1 MKGWTIRRRMTAW
14 VSLLM
19 ALTLS
24 VFAIGIAYHLY
35 TESVHNLDVH
45 LHQFGSRMLKAVSHG
60 GQPWKDGSDLEGLT
74 PVSPIRVWIQVFNPQ
89 GRLTYQS
96 AGFPELAPGSFAG
109 GRAWVALAGERRYRG
124 MDFYGDGYHVRTVTS
139 MSEMDE
145 DVEDLLLLYAVA
157 LPVSLAILWLGGFLL
172 VKRALEP
179 LERIATTAERI
190 TAENLSER
198 LPVPE
203 TRDEIAKLIEVL
215 NHMIERLERG
225 FDYARRFTADAS
237 HQIKTPLTI
246 MRGELEAMLQ
256 RGCGG
261 CTDEAALLRVIE
273 EVRQLSLMTD
283 RLLFLSR
290 VDAGQIGL
298 NRERVSARDLLA
310 GLLEDFAVLAEEQEI
325 ALEVEVPG
333 EIEVVGDVP
342 LLRELFANLLE
353 NALRYNR
360 RQGWVGVRAEVVD
373 GVAEIRVANT
383 GKAIPSH
390 MRGSLFHRFRRGGE
404 QPGGHGLGLN
414 IAQEIARVHGGEVVL
429 ASSENDRTEFC
440 ARLPVP
446 KE

>member
-1 MKGWTIRRRMTAW
+1 
-14 VSLLM
+14 
-19 ALTLS
+19 
-24 VFAIGIAYHLY
+24 
-35 TESVHNLDVH
+35 
-45 LHQFGSRMLKAVSHG
+45 
-60 GQPWKDGSDLEGLT
+60 
-74 PVSPIRVWIQVFNPQ
+74 
-89 GRLTYQS
+89 
-96 AGFPELAPGSFAG
+96 
-109 GRAWVALAGERRYRG
+109 
-124 MDFYGDGYHVRTVTS
+124 

-157 LPVSLAILWLGGFLL
+157 LPISLAILWIGGFLL

-198 LPVPE
+198 LSVPE

-256 RGCGG
+256 RGCSG
-261 CTDEAALLRVIE
+261 CADEAALLRVID

-298 NRERVSARDLLA
+298 NRERVSVRNLLA
-310 GLLEDFAVLAEEQEI
+310 GLLEDFAVLAEEREI
-325 ALEVEVPG
+325 TLEADVSA
-333 EIEVVGDVP
+333 EIEIEGDVP

-360 RQGWVGVRAEVVD
+360 PHGRVTVHATSAE
-373 GVAEIRVANT
+373 GMAEIRVGNT
-383 GKAIPSH
+383 GKAISPH
-390 MRGSLFHRFRRGGE
+390 VRGSLFHRFRRGGE

-414 IAQEIARVHGGEVVL
+414 IAQEIARAHGGEIVL
-429 ASSENDRTEFC
+429 SRTGEDATEFC
-440 ARLPVP
+440 VRLPAEERRAGPSRNDVR
-446 KE
+446 E

>member
-1 MKGWTIRRRMTAW
+1 
-14 VSLLM
+14 
-19 ALTLS
+19 
-24 VFAIGIAYHLY
+24 
-35 TESVHNLDVH
+35 
-45 LHQFGSRMLKAVSHG
+45 
-60 GQPWKDGSDLEGLT
+60 
-74 PVSPIRVWIQVFNPQ
+74 
-89 GRLTYQS
+89 
-96 AGFPELAPGSFAG
+96 
-109 GRAWVALAGERRYRG
+109 
-124 MDFYGDGYHVRTVTS
+124 
-139 MSEMDE
+139 MDE

-157 LPVSLAILWLGGFLL
+157 LPVRLAILWVGGFLL

-179 LERIATTAERI
+179 VARIATTAERI

-215 NHMIERLERG
+215 NHMIDRLERG

-256 RGCGG
+256 RGCSG

-298 NRERVSARDLLA
+298 NRERVSVRDLLA
-310 GLLEDFAVLAEEQEI
+310 GLLEDFAVLAEEREI
-325 ALEVEVPG
+325 ALEADVPA
-333 EIEVVGDVP
+333 EIEVEGDVP
-342 LLRELFANLLE
+342 LLRQLFANLLE

-360 RQGWVGVRAEVVD
+360 PHGRVSVRANLAAGMV
-373 GVAEIRVANT
+373 EIRVANT
-383 GKAIPSH
+383 GKAIPPH
-390 MRGSLFHRFRRGGE
+390 MRGSLFHRFRRGDE

-414 IAQEIARVHGGEVVL
+414 IAQEVARAHGGEIALVR
-429 ASSENDRTEFC
+429 SEEDATEFG
-440 ARLPVP
+440 ARLPQP
-446 KE
+446 KK